1 MAEPVLMIRDLTASY
16 GKERILSG
24 VSLSVNPGEVLC
36 IAGESGSGKTSLLSA
51 ICGNPELFVES
62 GIITFQG
69 KELTALSG
77 AERRRLMGAGI
88 GLIPQNPAG
97 SFNPLRRL
105 EVQFRETLDS
115 HGIPFDREEILATF
129 SSIGLAEPE
138 KLLRSRPYELS
149 GGMNQRIAIAFAML
163 LKPALLLCD
172 EVTSALDVTTAIT
185 VIEELQRLQREQ
197 KMTMLFV
204 THHLGLARRIADRIA
219 VMVRGEIVETGTAE
233 EVLTVPTHAY
243 TKKLLADVPRMT
255 GVTRETDT
263 VRISEADRSISG
275 ETIS

>member
-233 EVLTVPTHAY
+233 EVLTVPTHA
-243 TKKLLADVPRMT
+243 
-255 GVTRETDT
+255 
-263 VRISEADRSISG
+263 
-275 ETIS
+275 